1 MTITWSPLA
10 IERTIEAAEFIALDK
25 PAAAQ
30 RWVESIFAAVER
42 LAELPESG
50 RVVPEL
56 RRPEVREIIH
66 RGYRIIYRVEGEHVY
81 VLTVRQSWQLF
92 DPSET
97 E

>member
-1 MTITWSPLA
+1 MTVTWSPLA

-30 RWVESIFAAVER
+30 PWAESIFAAVER
-42 LAELPESG
+42 LAAFPESG

-56 RRPEVREIIH
+56 GRPEIREIIQRGH
-66 RGYRIIYRVEGEHVY
+66 RIVYRVEAEHVY

-92 DPSET
+92 DPAET